1 MEKRRHPRSRQFK
14 GTRVAW
20 RSHGEYLAGAISD
33 LSLGGAFIHTP
44 KPAPVG
50 TAISVLLDAPS
61 SAIRAQAVV
70 HRSIPG
76 EGMGIEFQS
85 LSNDAQARLAS
96 LLRATDEPQSPAKTQ
111 RIAPKSRESAVAAPP
126 AATPPPKPVEKPK
139 ASPAASP
146 IAAGISVGPS
156 GGAVR
161 RAHMRHKI
169 AAPIELI
176 EAESGKRVKARL
188 SDLGRAGC
196 YVNFDSP
203 FPVGTALELVIHQG
217 PKSFHA
223 QARVVYAMP
232 GKGMGLSFTLVEPEQ
247 YQILDKWLAAYMETS
262 WQASNRRRSQRVML
276 NVPVQVV
283 GNNTVGTQFEEE
295 TETISVSAHGAVLL
309 LSPVV
314 TKGQL
319 LTLTNLRTKAALEC
333 VVAYLGQN
341 QGNRREVGISFTLPN
356 RMFWQVVFPPWD
368 WSSRH
373 PDARGT

>member
-1 MEKRRHPRSRQFK
+1 
-14 GTRVAW
+14 VAW

-50 TAISVLLDAPS
+50 TTISVLLDAPS

-96 LLRATDEPQSPAKTQ
+96 LLGETDEPQSPAKTQ

-203 FPVGTALELVIHQG
+203 FPVGAALELVITKD

-333 VVAYLGQN
+333 AVAYLGQN
-341 QGNRREVGISFTLPN
+341 QGNRREVGIFFTLPN
-356 RMFWQVVFPPWD
+356 RMFWQVVFPP
-368 WSSRH
+368 
-373 PDARGT
+373 